1 MKLQKLMIVV
11 HFQLIFIVKLY
22 FRALKSSCDDKQEC
36 VGTRGNTVCIVILS
50 DL

>member
-1 MKLQKLMIVV
+1 MKLQKLMILA

-22 FRALKSSCDDKQEC
+22 FRVVKSSCDDKQEC
-36 VGTRGNTVCIVILS
+36 VGIGGNTVCIVILS

>member
-22 FRALKSSCDDKQEC
+22 FRALKSSCDDRQEC
-36 VGTRGNTVCIVILS
+36 VGTDGNTVCIVILS